1 MSEAKFRRTEI
12 DRLHSVPVWDWPV
25 RLFHWAVVV
34 LVVVSVV
41 SGRTGGNAMVYH
53 MYSGYTLLGL
63 VLFRLLWGVFGSSY
77 ARFSHFVRGPRS
89 ILAYAKTFF
98 KNTPSYTLGHNP
110 LGGLMVVVL
119 LLLLLV
125 QAGTGLFAND
135 DIFIEGPLAMLV
147 SKDTSDWLT
156 GIHKTNI
163 NLLFVLI
170 GLHVVAV
177 LYYLLYKRENLI
189 TPMLIGN
196 KDIPHVPAEI
206 VVFPSLWRA
215 VILAGV
221 IGGGVYLLVTG
232 LSS

>member
-1 MSEAKFRRTEI
+1 MSEADLRDSDVE
-12 DRLHSVPVWDWPV
+12 RLHSVPVWDWPV
-25 RLFHWAVVV
+25 RLFHWAVVI

-63 VLFRLLWGVFGSSY
+63 VLFRLLWGVVGSPS

-89 ILAYAKTFF
+89 ILKYAKTFF
-98 KNTPSYTLGHNP
+98 KRTPSYTLGHNP

-119 LLLLLV
+119 LLVLLV
-125 QAGTGLFAND
+125 QAGTGLFVND
-135 DIFIEGPLAMLV
+135 DIFIEGPLAELV

-156 GIHKTNI
+156 GIHQTNI

-170 GLHVVAV
+170 GLHVLAV

-189 TPMLIGN
+189 TPMVIGN
-196 KDIPHVPAEI
+196 KDVPNTPAETVI
-206 VVFPSLWRA
+206 FPSLWRA
-215 VILAGV
+215 AVLGAI
-221 IGGGVYLLVTG
+221 IGGGVYLLVTQI
-232 LSS
+232 